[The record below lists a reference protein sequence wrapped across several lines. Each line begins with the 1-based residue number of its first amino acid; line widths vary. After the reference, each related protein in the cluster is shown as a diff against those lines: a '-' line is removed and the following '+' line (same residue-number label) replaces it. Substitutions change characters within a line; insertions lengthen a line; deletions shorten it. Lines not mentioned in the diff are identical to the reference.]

1 MLRSMHIAASLLL
14 VIGVASAREALP
26 FGGTK
31 KADADDRGH
40 IVERLRGKYQ
50 DVLDRLNKNEPGADT
65 LAMQKEIAE
74 LLQRLLEQDEPPSA
88 QAPPPVAKD
97 APKHRSDPASNPA
110 QKPAPQSAEKA
121 ATQRPNVQGL
131 ANEPSAKSLGE
142 MKKQLQA
149 EGNWPLKLPPRHRD
163 YIEVSGGGRFMPR
176 YEELLRAYYRRIA
189 ESHRGTRDE

>member
-1 MLRSMHIAASLLL
+1 MLRSMLIAASLLL
-14 VIGVASAREALP
+14 VIGVASAREALS

-88 QAPPPVAKD
+88 QAPPSAAKD
-97 APKHRSDPASNPA
+97 APKHRADPAANPA
-110 QKPAPQSAEKA
+110 QKPAPQSAKKA
-121 ATQRPNVQGL
+121 AAQRQNVQGL

-163 YIEVSGGGRFMPR
+163 DFEVSGGGRFMPR

-189 ESHRGTRDE
+189 ESHRDTHDE